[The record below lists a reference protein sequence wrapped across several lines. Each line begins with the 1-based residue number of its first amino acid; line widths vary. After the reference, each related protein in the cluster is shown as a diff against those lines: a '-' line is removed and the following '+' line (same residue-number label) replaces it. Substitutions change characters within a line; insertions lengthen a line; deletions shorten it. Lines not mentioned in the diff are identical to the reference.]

1 MTHHTFLR
9 AVLAWSLG
17 CALIPAAQV
26 LAQSLAAPAQRLA
39 VLRGV
44 VADTAGLPLENA
56 TVSIDA
62 LTLTTR
68 TDAKGE
74 YRLTGIPLGSHMVTA
89 RAVGY
94 EPATLTIDF
103 ADDSE
108 RQRDFS
114 VRLARTVL
122 DSVQV
127 RAKRID
133 PRLEEFEEHRKLGL
147 GHFITSDELRKQEGQ
162 RLSSIVALIPGLA
175 LGNGPGNRAWIM
187 SKRRPMDVSRA
198 PCVAW
203 DGPGGTRRPAAGGS
217 TFLPSRAELS
227 QGITCACYAQ
237 VYLDGRLMN
246 PGMPADPF
254 DVNTFSTQALEA
266 IEYYA
271 SPSQTPS
278 KYSRLNSPCGVYVMH
293 TRRPEGG

>member
-1 MTHHTFLR
+1 MTRHTFFHAALTCVLGTTMLPLAEARGQSSAEPPRR
-9 AVLAWSLG
+9 AA
-17 CALIPAAQV
+17 
-26 LAQSLAAPAQRLA
+26 
-39 VLRGV
+39 LRGV
-44 VADTAGLPLENA
+44 VADTAGSPLENA

-62 LTLTTR
+62 LALTVR

-74 YRLTGIPLGSHMVTA
+74 YLLSGIPRGSHLVTA

-108 RQRDFS
+108 RRRDFS

-122 DSVQV
+122 DSVRV

-162 RLSSIVALIPGLA
+162 RLSSIVALLPGLA

-187 SKRRPMDVSRA
+187 SKRRPMDLARA
-198 PCVAW
+198 RCVAW
-203 DGPGGTRRPAAGGS
+203 DSPGGSRQPAAGGS
-217 TFLPSRAELS
+217 MFIPSRAELS

-254 DVNTFSTQALEA
+254 DVNTFSTQQLEA

-278 KYSRLNSPCGVYVMH
+278 RYARLNSPCGVYVMH